1 MGYVSF
7 REGSHKLLK
16 ESKTENLPAIEGLI
30 GQPSSFFLLFFFV
43 ISKKHLGVN
52 PKIGVGLPPKSS
64 IKK

>member
-30 GQPSSFFLLFFFV
+30 GQPSSFFLLFFLLFQKNTWV
-43 ISKKHLGVN
+43 STQK
-52 PKIGVGLPPKSS
+52 
-64 IKK
+64 